1 MFVRTLVSLLIHNC
15 LSHPLTALNYRGG
28 EAARMA
34 AIEVI
39 KRALKSML
47 RDALRTEI
55 RKRVSEL
62 SLKQVRIVVYDLI
75 HCC

>member
-1 MFVRTLVSLLIHNC
+1 
-15 LSHPLTALNYRGG
+15 
-28 EAARMA
+28 MA

-62 SLKQVRIVVYDLI
+62 SLKQVWGVIYYFI

>member
-1 MFVRTLVSLLIHNC
+1 
-15 LSHPLTALNYRGG
+15 
-28 EAARMA
+28 MA

-75 HCC
+75 HCF